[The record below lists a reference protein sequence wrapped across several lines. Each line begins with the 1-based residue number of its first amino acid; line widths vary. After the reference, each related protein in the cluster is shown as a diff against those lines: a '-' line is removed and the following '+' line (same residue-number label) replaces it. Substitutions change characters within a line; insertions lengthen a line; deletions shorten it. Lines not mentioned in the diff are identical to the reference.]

1 MYKIVKLI
9 HLYMNKNLITSLND
23 YKIKPL
29 VLYNN
34 NYHLKDKIIL
44 SIKDSI
50 DDFKKYISKFKNN
63 KFE

>member
-9 HLYMNKNLITSLND
+9 YLYMNKNLITSLNN

-34 NYHLKDKIIL
+34 NYYLKDKIIL
-44 SIKDSI
+44 SIKDSNN
-50 DDFKKYISKFKNN
+50 DFK
-63 KFE
+63 